1 MNIDNNL
8 MSSIVQGW
16 TTDTQQNKKK
26 RAGSYEHNWLAC
38 ASMYLVAKLVPFNFC
53 FCLFLRTLKHLASM
67 VNAFDNVKTKKS
79 EGWRWFLFLVS
90 QSHYV
95 VATSVCQS
103 TRNQLSIC
111 LTTKGRERE
120 RERWIEKGAE
130 RKEKQWI
137 AQWSMGG
144 LVYDNTKKSVQQ
156 QTMFCVSF

>member
-1 MNIDNNL
+1 MYLSDHEHRQQSNVVHRPGMNDRH
-8 MSSIVQGW
+8 
-16 TTDTQQNKKK
+16 TTKQKK

-38 ASMYLVAKLVPFNFC
+38 ASMYLVAKLVPFNIC

-120 RERWIEKGAE
+120 ID
-130 RKEKQWI
+130 RKRSR
-137 AQWSMGG
+137 AQGKTRDCPMVNGRVG
-144 LVYDNTKKSVQQ
+144 LR
-156 QTMFCVSF
+156 